1 VNGLSNALSLLR
13 SAIKR
18 YEAQKPAKAE
28 GEGTQARESLLMAS
42 GPVRISESIR
52 VLEAVKGDD
61 PRERIFKVALIS
73 EGLGNKR
80 NMNYYGP
87 EAMTSGVK
95 VYEGKWCFLDHA
107 SMSEERDLPER
118 SVLKKAG
125 FYQGLKVES
134 IEGAPSIVGNLHCD
148 FSESG
153 KMLADK
159 LDTALHYKKLFPS
172 NGLEYCGLSVN
183 GDGDS
188 EKREM
193 VIDGQTVEVNY
204 VTQFTEGE
212 STDLVTTPA
221 RGGRGLSVIKEDT
234 SGAAA
239 PIQQE
244 VSMKKLLM
252 KLRAVSA
259 QFAEAAKKLNGD
271 DAKLSEAIKKSLA
284 ECVREAEGESEA
296 EAEAF
301 GKMLDKREGEADDA
315 YKSRLGGM
323 AKALADK
330 MGGGMHAEPDGDEPP
345 AEAEAEAETGK
356 GCESAR
362 KPLSKSNLERNRLAV
377 KAVMAESK
385 LPESAYEDAE
395 IDRLARLPFE
405 EAKAVIRK
413 DARLVR
419 EACKAA
425 DIPVAS
431 LHRGSSDEP
440 AKGRTEALKE
450 SFAKRRD

>member
-1 VNGLSNALSLLR
+1 MR
-13 SAIKR
+13 SALR
-18 YEAQKPAKAE
+18 RLREAIAKNEKAKKAGSPAAI
-28 GEGTQARESLLMAS
+28 ARESLLMAP

-87 EAMTSGVK
+87 EAMASGVK

-107 SMSEERDLPER
+107 SMAEERDLPER
-118 SVLKKAG
+118 SVLKKSG
-125 FYQGLKVES
+125 FYQGLAVAPVD
-134 IEGAPSIVGNLHCD
+134 GVPSIVGNLHCD

-193 VIDGQTVEVNY
+193 VIDGETVEVNY

-221 RGGRGLSVIKEDT
+221 RGGRGLSVIKEDVE
-234 SGAAA
+234 GAVA

-244 VSMKKLLM
+244 VRMKELLK

-259 QFAEAAKKLNGD
+259 QFAEAAKKLTGD
-271 DAKLSEAIKKSLA
+271 DAKLSEAIKKVLA
-284 ECVREAEGESEA
+284 DCIREAEGEAES

-315 YKSRLGGM
+315 YKARLGGM
-323 AKALADK
+323 AKTLADK
-330 MGGGMHAEPDGDEPP
+330 MSDGNPCPEEEG
-345 AEAEAEAETGK
+345 EAEAEGEAETRV
-356 GCESAR
+356 ESAR
-362 KPLSKSNLERNRLAV
+362 RPLSKTDLERNVLAV
-377 KAVMAESK
+377 KAVMAEAK
-385 LPESAYEDAE
+385 LPATAYEAAE
-395 IDRLARLPFE
+395 IERMARLPFN
-405 EAKAVIRK
+405 EAKAIIRK
-413 DARLVR
+413 DARLVESVCR
-419 EACKAA
+419 GL

-431 LHRGSSDEP
+431 LRRGSLDEP